1 MKKCFFSLVVATL
14 VLALAGWS
22 LAFDVA
28 ISTQAGWYGQEA
40 ADREMTALADAIK
53 GSVSS
58 VTLFPADKQADLATW
73 VKNNTSDGQNDILVL
88 SGQFPSTIYAPGNT
102 QVDDS
107 LAEIFLNSGN
117 TILNTGDYM
126 FYVVDS
132 AGTNGAAGL
141 QTMMNLPAISM
152 WDDDTPMVVTNEGKK
167 YTPSLVDYASDRP
180 THLDELVA
188 PWEALVILAQNAAGT
203 RAEPCI
209 VMNTATKGMLGTF
222 YQTASQDDDPRA
234 KVMSEFII
242 NYFASTTAV
251 NPADSSATTWGA
263 IKGN

>member
-14 VLALAGWS
+14 VLALAGWA

-40 ADREMTALADAIK
+40 ADREMAALSDAINGK
-53 GSVSS
+53 VGS
-58 VTLFPADKQADLATW
+58 VTLFLADQHADLATW
-73 VKNNTSDGQNDILVL
+73 VTNNTNDGENDILVL
-88 SGQFPSTIYAPGNT
+88 NGQFPSTIYAPGNT

-107 LAEIFLNSGN
+107 LAEIFLDSGN
-117 TILNTGDYM
+117 TIFNTGDYM
-126 FYVVDS
+126 FYVVDG

-141 QTMMNLPAISM
+141 ETMMDLPGISM
-152 WDDDTPMVVTNEGKK
+152 WDDDTAMVVTNEGKN

-180 THLDELVA
+180 THLDQLVD
-188 PWEALVILAQNAAGT
+188 PWKALVILAQNEAGT

-222 YQTASQDDDPRA
+222 YQTSGQDDDPRGA
-234 KVMSEFII
+234 VMSEFILS
-242 NYFASTTAV
+242 YFSTTSV
-251 NPADSSATTWGA
+251 SPAGSSATTWGA